1 MSAVPQGALAPVIR
15 LPVAGDRID
24 EIFGANGLL
33 AANARE
39 QGFPYEVRE
48 GQIQL
53 ARAVDRALRE
63 SNAALLEGPCGC
75 HAAGQ
80 LVLLHDGSLKRVE
93 DVVVGDRLMGADG
106 QPRSVL
112 SLARGTQEMVDV
124 VPIKGES
131 WRVNLDHVL
140 TLVRI
145 DNDRTIDVRVRDWFG
160 WSKTQKALHKLFR
173 VGVEAFGGQQ
183 ERLLLNPRLLGILL
197 GDGSITG
204 TSGTVSVCKPDP
216 EIVAFLRESALSLGL
231 ELHTAG
237 ITHRLA
243 GPIGIKHHPIIA
255 ALRSLCLWR
264 TNSSTKFIPHS
275 YKTASREARLE
286 LLAGLLD
293 TDGTLSSPNTY
304 DYISKSERL
313 ANDVAFV
320 ARSLGFAAYV
330 RAARKQCQ
338 TGASDIYHRVSISG
352 DTEEIPCLI
361 PRKRAAQRYQN
372 KSVLRTGFEIVRA
385 GTKEP
390 FYGFSLDGDGRFLL
404 GDFTV
409 THNTGKSIG
418 YSAPLIRYLAEE
430 KAAGRKKRAVI
441 ATATIA
447 LQEQLASKDLPA
459 LASDLPWAFTFAL
472 LKGRSN
478 FLCHHRLNEWND
490 ARESL
495 WGEEAEQFRA
505 IDQWANT
512 SERGDKSELP
522 FVPIERLWKRV
533 TIESEDC
540 LGKDCPNARECFYNK
555 AKRAAAEADVV
566 VTNYHVLCAELMLRD
581 EGVPAEVRPL
591 GEFDVLVCD
600 EGHELPEVARE
611 FFGCTF
617 TPHAVKAAAD
627 RFRLDP
633 KGKRTIIENNPQ
645 IASELEAA
653 GDEWVSEMVAWA
665 RDRIETERA
674 AHPERTFEAPTHNAV
689 VESEHPASTRWNTAL
704 REALAVAERAKDR
717 LDKREVAGNALTDDD
732 KKIRA
737 ASRSFLRRYEKLV
750 TWLAAFDRAGADP
763 KANTV
768 CWLEWEHAADR
779 WKFEGRHVFVH
790 EYLKRHLFSTISPS
804 AAPGAI
810 RSVIVCS
817 ATLTVG
823 GKFDH
828 MARELGAESAAIR
841 LEVPSPFDFASR
853 CCIVVPTG
861 IPAPSAK
868 GWQPACAAVLRHIVS
883 IADGRTLGL
892 FSSRSARDAAY
903 RACRDSRRTW
913 LLQGERTPRE
923 LAKQFKADARSVL
936 FGTRS
941 FWTGLD
947 VPGDS
952 LVAVV
957 IDRIPFPNPADPV
970 VARAHALLGKEA
982 FSKWDLPRA
991 LMQLRQGFG
1000 RLIRTRT
1007 DWGVVVI
1014 LDERVLSRSW
1024 GGAVFASLP
1033 RAKRLGTVAEVRGFF
1048 AAMRGA
1054 S

>member
-1 MSAVPQGALAPVIR
+1 MSAGAGTGTTAGALAPVIR

-39 QGFPYEVRE
+39 QGLSYEVRE
-48 GQIQL
+48 GQIQF

-63 SNAALLEGPCGC
+63 QGSALIEGPCG
-75 HAAGQ
+75 
-80 LVLLHDGSLKRVE
+80 
-93 DVVVGDRLMGADG
+93 
-106 QPRSVL
+106 
-112 SLARGTQEMVDV
+112 
-124 VPIKGES
+124 
-131 WRVNLDHVL
+131 
-140 TLVRI
+140 
-145 DNDRTIDVRVRDWFG
+145 
-160 WSKTQKALHKLFR
+160 
-173 VGVEAFGGQQ
+173 
-183 ERLLLNPRLLGILL
+183 
-197 GDGSITG
+197 
-204 TSGTVSVCKPDP
+204 
-216 EIVAFLRESALSLGL
+216 
-231 ELHTAG
+231 
-237 ITHRLA
+237 
-243 GPIGIKHHPIIA
+243 
-255 ALRSLCLWR
+255 
-264 TNSSTKFIPHS
+264 
-275 YKTASREARLE
+275 
-286 LLAGLLD
+286 
-293 TDGTLSSPNTY
+293 
-304 DYISKSERL
+304 
-313 ANDVAFV
+313 
-320 ARSLGFAAYV
+320 
-330 RAARKQCQ
+330 
-338 TGASDIYHRVSISG
+338 
-352 DTEEIPCLI
+352 
-361 PRKRAAQRYQN
+361 
-372 KSVLRTGFEIVRA
+372 
-385 GTKEP
+385 
-390 FYGFSLDGDGRFLL
+390 
-404 GDFTV
+404 
-409 THNTGKSIG
+409 TGKSSA

-430 KAAGRKKRAVI
+430 KSSGRKKRAVI

-459 LASDLPWAFTFAL
+459 LASDLPWEFTFAL

-478 FLCHHRLNEWND
+478 FLCHHRLDEWNE

-495 WGEEAEQFRA
+495 WGEDAEQFRA
-505 IDQWANT
+505 IDQWAKT
-512 SERGDKSELP
+512 SEHGDKSELP

-540 LGKDCPNARECFYNK
+540 LAKDCKFARDCFYNK

-581 EGVPAEVRPL
+581 EGVPAEARPL

-600 EGHELPEVARE
+600 EGHELPEVARD

-627 RFRLDP
+627 RFRVDP
-633 KGKRTIIENNPQ
+633 KGKRTIIENNP
-645 IASELEAA
+645 ALADELEAA
-653 GDEWVSEMVAWA
+653 GDEWIFEMTAWA
-665 RDRIETERA
+665 RDRIEAERA
-674 AHPERTFEAPTHNAV
+674 AHSERTFDAPTRTAV
-689 VESEHPASTRWNTAL
+689 VESEHPASAGWSEAIVRAL
-704 REALAVAERAKDR
+704 EIAEKIKNR
-717 LDKREVAGNALTDDD
+717 LDSRETDGGALTDDD
-732 KKIRA
+732 KKRRA
-737 ASRSFLRRYEKLV
+737 ACRSFLRRFEKMI
-750 TWLAAFDRAGADP
+750 TWLEAFDVAGKDP

-779 WKFEGRHVFVH
+779 WKFEGRHVFVR
-790 EYLKRHLFSTISPS
+790 EYLKRHLFTPST
-804 AAPGAI
+804 APGAI

-823 GKFDH
+823 GRFDH
-828 MARELGAESAAIR
+828 MAHELGAESAAIR

-853 CCIVVPTG
+853 CRIVVPAG

-868 GWQPACAAVLRHIVS
+868 GWQPACAAVIKHIVS

-903 RACRDSRRTW
+903 RSCRDSKRTW
-913 LLQGERTPRE
+913 LLQGDRTPRE
-923 LAKQFKADARSVL
+923 LAKQFQADARSVL

-957 IDRIPFPNPADPV
+957 IDRIPFPNPSDPV

-1000 RLIRTRT
+1000 RLIRTRS

-1024 GGAVFASLP
+1024 GGAVFVSLP
-1033 RAKRLGTVAEVRGFF
+1033 KAKRLKTVGEVKQFF
-1048 AAMRGA
+1048 AAMRPESMHPVGGA

>member
-33 AANARE
+33 AANAKE
-39 QGFPYEVRE
+39 QGLSYEVRE

-63 SNAALLEGPCGC
+63 SSAALLEGPCG
-75 HAAGQ
+75 
-80 LVLLHDGSLKRVE
+80 
-93 DVVVGDRLMGADG
+93 
-106 QPRSVL
+106 
-112 SLARGTQEMVDV
+112 
-124 VPIKGES
+124 
-131 WRVNLDHVL
+131 
-140 TLVRI
+140 
-145 DNDRTIDVRVRDWFG
+145 
-160 WSKTQKALHKLFR
+160 
-173 VGVEAFGGQQ
+173 
-183 ERLLLNPRLLGILL
+183 
-197 GDGSITG
+197 
-204 TSGTVSVCKPDP
+204 
-216 EIVAFLRESALSLGL
+216 
-231 ELHTAG
+231 
-237 ITHRLA
+237 
-243 GPIGIKHHPIIA
+243 
-255 ALRSLCLWR
+255 
-264 TNSSTKFIPHS
+264 
-275 YKTASREARLE
+275 
-286 LLAGLLD
+286 
-293 TDGTLSSPNTY
+293 
-304 DYISKSERL
+304 
-313 ANDVAFV
+313 
-320 ARSLGFAAYV
+320 
-330 RAARKQCQ
+330 
-338 TGASDIYHRVSISG
+338 
-352 DTEEIPCLI
+352 
-361 PRKRAAQRYQN
+361 
-372 KSVLRTGFEIVRA
+372 
-385 GTKEP
+385 
-390 FYGFSLDGDGRFLL
+390 
-404 GDFTV
+404 
-409 THNTGKSIG
+409 TGKSIG

-430 KAAGRKKRAVI
+430 KSSGRKKRAVI

-459 LASDLPWAFTFAL
+459 LASDLPWEFTFAL

-478 FLCHHRLNEWND
+478 FLCHQRLEQL
-490 ARESL
+490 REERATL
-495 WGEEAEQFRA
+495 WGEDAEQFRSIEA
-505 IDQWANT
+505 LEQ
-512 SERGDKSELP
+512 SEHGDKSELP

-540 LGKDCPNARECFYNK
+540 LAKDCKFARECFYNK
-555 AKRAAAEADVV
+555 AKREAAEADIV

-581 EGVPAEVRPL
+581 EGVPAEARPL

-617 TPHAVKAAAD
+617 TPHIVRSAAD
-627 RFRLDP
+627 RFRVDP
-633 KGKRTIIENNPQ
+633 KGKRTIIENNAQ
-645 IASELEAA
+645 IANELEAA
-653 GDEWVSEMVAWA
+653 GNEWTGEMTAWA
-665 RDRIETERA
+665 RDRIEADRA
-674 AHPERTFEAPTHNAV
+674 AHPERTFDAPTRTAV
-689 VESEHPASTRWNTAL
+689 VESEHPESIGWNAAL
-704 REALAVAERAKDR
+704 RCALDVAEKIKNRLDSRETDGGALAA
-717 LDKREVAGNALTDDD
+717 DD
-732 KKIRA
+732 KKRRA
-737 ASRSFLRRYEKLV
+737 ACRSFLRRFEKML
-750 TWLAAFDRAGADP
+750 TWLEAFDAAGMDT

-779 WKFEGRHVFVH
+779 WKFEGRHVFVR
-790 EYLKRHLFSTISPS
+790 EYLKRHLFTPS

-828 MARELGAESAAIR
+828 IAHDLGAESAAIR

-853 CCIVVPTG
+853 CRIVVPAG
-861 IPAPSAK
+861 IPAPSVAMK
-868 GWQPACAAVLRHIVS
+868 WQAACAAVIKHIVS

-903 RACRDSRRTW
+903 RACRDNKRTW
-913 LLQGERTPRE
+913 LLQGDRTPRE
-923 LAKQFKADARSVL
+923 LAKQFKSDARSVL

-957 IDRIPFPNPADPV
+957 IDRIPFPNPSDPV

-1000 RLIRTRT
+1000 RLIRTQS

-1033 RAKRLGTVAEVRGFF
+1033 KTKRLKTVDEVRGFF
-1048 AAMRGA
+1048 ASMRGPDNPDQSFIDA
-1054 S
+1054 MDGVR